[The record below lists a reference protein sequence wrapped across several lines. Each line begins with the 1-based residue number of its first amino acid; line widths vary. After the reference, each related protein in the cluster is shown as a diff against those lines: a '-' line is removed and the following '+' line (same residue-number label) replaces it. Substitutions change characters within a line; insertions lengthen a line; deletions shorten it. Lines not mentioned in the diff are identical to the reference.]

1 MQHAINERDVVVAI
15 IGGTLLALALT
26 RPKLDWVE
34 KLEDSSR
41 STAEVL
47 ITVVAFA
54 MSGYAYGS
62 LYIVLHRQLGGDINK
77 LLRGAGAFFLIY
89 ALSVHFE
96 PFSKGHGWQELGSAI
111 VLYITVAIASI
122 LGGVVFVEYTLSHSV
137 SGWPTLIWQPGQPLE
152 DRTHM
157 ARLQFSDA
165 HPADEVNVKVSL
177 PLWLAFGDPEPG
189 PHRDSVEDILAYV
202 GGIVRRAEM
211 LFLQGRPAPV
221 LT

>member
-41 STAEVL
+41 STVEAL

-54 MSGYAYGS
+54 MGGYAYGC

-89 ALSVHFE
+89 ALFVHFE
-96 PFSKGHGWQELGSAI
+96 PFSGGHGWRERASLIA
-111 VLYITVAIASI
+111 LYVAVAIAAI
-122 LGGVVFVEYTLSHSV
+122 LSGVVFVEYTLSHSV
-137 SGWPTLIWQPGQPLE
+137 SGWPTLIESAFL
-152 DRTHM
+152 
-157 ARLQFSDA
+157 L
-165 HPADEVNVKVSL
+165 
-177 PLWLAFGDPEPG
+177 LATT
-189 PHRDSVEDILAYV
+189 VIYV
-202 GGIVRRAEM
+202 LVRRKRTRGADAVNTESEPPSAAI
-211 LFLQGRPAPV
+211 QSR
-221 LT
+221 